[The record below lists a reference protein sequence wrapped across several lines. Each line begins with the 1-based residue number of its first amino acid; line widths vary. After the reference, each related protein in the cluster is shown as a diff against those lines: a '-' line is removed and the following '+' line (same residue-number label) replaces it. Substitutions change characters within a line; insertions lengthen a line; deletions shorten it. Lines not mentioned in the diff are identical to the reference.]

1 MYTYINTHIHTY
13 THTHT
18 HIHTYIHSYIHTYI
32 YTYIHT
38 YIHSFIHSYIHT
50 HTYPVSRYALMVKV
64 MWVPGVAWLNP
75 MIKSIHSIIQS
86 SPSAENVG
94 KHKGN

>member
-1 MYTYINTHIHTY
+1 MHACM
-13 THTHT
+13 
-18 HIHTYIHSYIHTYI
+18 HTYIHLYTHI

-38 YIHSFIHSYIHT
+38 HIHSYIHT

-64 MWVPGVAWLNP
+64 IWVPGVAWLNP
-75 MIKSIHSIIQS
+75 KIKSIHSIIQS